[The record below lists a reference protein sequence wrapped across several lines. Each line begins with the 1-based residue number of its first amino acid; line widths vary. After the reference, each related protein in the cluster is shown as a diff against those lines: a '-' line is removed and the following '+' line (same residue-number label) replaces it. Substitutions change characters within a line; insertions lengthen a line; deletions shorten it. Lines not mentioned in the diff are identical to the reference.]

1 MIPKTYIHIDGIHI
15 KSNCFKVLFKDIIYS
30 VGEFS
35 IDIEMLERLPRASY
49 QCAPMPMAEMIA
61 EIIRGYLPISETYFL
76 TDRTTFS

>member
-1 MIPKTYIHIDGIHI
+1 MIPKTYIHIDRIHI
-15 KSNCFKVLFKDIIYS
+15 KSNCFKVLFKDIIHS

-61 EIIRGYLPISETYFL
+61 KIIRSGLPVRKTYGG
-76 TDRTTFS
+76 DSKSMMK